1 MKKIFT
7 ILAIAF
13 SINAVAQIPTNGL
26 VRHYT
31 FSGNANENASSQHG
45 TVLGATL
52 TTDRFGNPNS
62 AYFFDGIDDYID
74 LPLSGL
80 TLNEYSYSLWVSA
93 SSFPPPN
100 VSLFVFTIGTTR
112 PGNSLGGD
120 QAIIVNNSQANN
132 GWGLMGYNNPNS
144 AFLTFN
150 ETNINPLDWYHI
162 TVTRSN
168 NVQKLY
174 VNCNLVAVDSSS
186 TNVTPYYGDI
196 PTAKIGTRQTNTNFF
211 HGNIDD
217 VRIYNRALSITE
229 IVALCEEGLVSIDE
243 QPENQ
248 NIQIYPN
255 PTNSTITINIEANT
269 SVNGYKVGINNL
281 LGQTVY
287 VSKMN
292 TTKKTIDLST
302 LENGVYFV
310 KILDENN
317 NVVDIQKVVYH

>member
-269 SVNGYKVGINNL
+269 SVNGYKVEINNL

-287 VSKMN
+287 VSTMN